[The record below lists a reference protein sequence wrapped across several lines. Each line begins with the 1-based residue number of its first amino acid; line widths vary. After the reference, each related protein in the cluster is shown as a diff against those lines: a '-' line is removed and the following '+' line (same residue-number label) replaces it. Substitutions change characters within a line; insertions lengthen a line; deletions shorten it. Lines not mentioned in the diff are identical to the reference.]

1 MEDIVLLLYLREEE
15 YGRRLL
21 RFLLSKK
28 NPWLHPELVTEKQ
41 HLVRRVSLREERL
54 AVLTDDRTVQA
65 DEKVEI
71 IYLSNEQD
79 REQKKIFQYQTAEGI
94 YGELL
99 AQLELKQEGT
109 EKTGT
114 LKKSEGIFSVF
125 SPGGRGTTCI
135 SVYLSQY
142 LGCQGKCLYLSVTG
156 FPLYYSGEFQGQ
168 PQFTKKG
175 LSELLFSLSGKRFS
189 ERVEEVAENFGKAWM
204 LPPPRHYK
212 DILDCTP
219 EEWELFLTRLR
230 KECGYDSIVVELG
243 QLMEHTFDYLE
254 LSDRIFLLEEGGKKG
269 RLQSAIYENYC
280 QMEKK
285 AGGSK
290 VKKIMLPLE
299 FPQWEERLMEQSVE
313 EITENG
319 QVMSMVEGW
328 IEDGAGNIPD
338 FTAEDTERCTGGNS
352 RRY

>member
-1 MEDIVLLLYLREEE
+1 MEDVVLFLYLREEE

-21 RFLLSKK
+21 RFFLNKK
-28 NPWLHPELVTEKQ
+28 NPWLHPELITEKQ

-79 REQKKIFQYQTAEGI
+79 REQKKIFQYQKAEGI
-94 YGELL
+94 YQELL
-99 AQLELKQEGT
+99 VLLELKQGET
-109 EKTGT
+109 EKRGA
-114 LKKSEGIFSVF
+114 LKRAEGIFSVF

-142 LGCQGKCLYLSVTG
+142 LGSHGKCLYLSITG
-156 FPLYYSGEFQGQ
+156 FPLYYSGEFQRQ
-168 PQFTKKG
+168 PEFQRKG
-175 LSELLFSLSGKRFS
+175 LSELLFSLSGKGFS
-189 ERVEEVAENFGKAWM
+189 ERVEEVKEIFGTAWM

-219 EEWELFLTRLR
+219 EEWRQFLTRLR
-230 KECGYDSIVVELG
+230 EECGYDSIVVELG
-243 QLMEHTFDYLE
+243 QLMEYTFDYLE
-254 LSDRIFLLEEGGKKG
+254 LSDRIFLLEEEGMKG
-269 RLQSAIYENYC
+269 QMQSMVYENYC

-290 VKKIMLPLE
+290 VKKIILPPELSR
-299 FPQWEERLMEQSVE
+299 WENNLIGQGVE

-319 QVMSMVEGW
+319 QIMSMVEGW
-328 IEDGAGNIPD
+328 IQDEAGNIPD
-338 FTAEDTERCTGGNS
+338 FTAENTESSAGGNS